1 MMMAVI
7 HPPIFEI
14 IQRFPEQRSDIISLH
29 NNSQTFR
36 SMCEDFRRC
45 KEAYRHW
52 SQSESE
58 NSSPRS
64 EEYRE
69 LLENLDSEISQYIME
84 NPMKVDKR
92 KKPVNLQS

>member
-1 MMMAVI
+1 
-7 HPPIFEI
+7 
-14 IQRFPEQRSDIISLH
+14 
-29 NNSQTFR
+29 
-36 SMCEDFRRC
+36 MCEDFRRC

-92 KKPVNLQS
+92 KKPFNLQS